1 MGQAS
6 NTRNDVALDTVITNV
21 VIIDAILGI
30 VKADLGIKVKFIYLL
45 YNYLNNSFRM
55 VLLQVLVK
63 LEILKQC
70 LVLLLYVNII
80 KEFFDYV
87 VIS

>member
-30 VKADLGIKVKFIYLL
+30 VKADLGIKVKLIYFL

-55 VLLQVLVK
+55 VLLQV
-63 LEILKQC
+63 
-70 LVLLLYVNII
+70 
-80 KEFFDYV
+80 
-87 VIS
+87 